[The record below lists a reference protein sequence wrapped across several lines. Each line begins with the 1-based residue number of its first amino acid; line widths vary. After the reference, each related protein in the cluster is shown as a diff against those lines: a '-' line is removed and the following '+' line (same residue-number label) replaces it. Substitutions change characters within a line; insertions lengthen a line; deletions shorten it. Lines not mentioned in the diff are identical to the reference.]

1 MEYVPEYLLEIW
13 KSDMAE
19 GSELLFKISD
29 EINKYTNDAF
39 LSCDKYAEIIH
50 KLNWPD
56 DEEKQAFENADRNA
70 KKMIPTLL
78 RGVVVDNYIVEGSD
92 MRCLQLVDINSFNG
106 KETTDAETLL
116 HLQETKNVQYSLF
129 AYRYKKDFSHSIG
142 PLEKVAPGTKVIL
155 SLIDIKPAPNNPRR
169 WVTAYFTDIIADNSP
184 LALYIDAEYKIH
196 TTRDYLESY
205 VNLRNSIQKSPS
217 GNTSR
222 PVQKKRESKLDQRYT
237 QYKAELEGLVATEGG
252 YDEIQQ
258 RYQEAVRQYD
268 ALKQSYDTFLT
279 GLSSS
284 ADAQIQKSSQ
294 NLADKGKA
302 RFITGLIIAGALF
315 LFLFAPLGIC
325 LLAVGIVWAVIYT
338 RNQKSSAQNLAQSY
352 PEFQKIQQDF
362 KEAEQKMMYYK
373 ELTEK
378 IKMVEN

>member
-1 MEYVPEYLLEIW
+1 M
-13 KSDMAE
+13 K
-19 GSELLFKISD
+19 
-29 EINKYTNDAF
+29 T
-39 LSCDKYAEIIH
+39 
-50 KLNWPD
+50 
-56 DEEKQAFENADRNA
+56 
-70 KKMIPTLL
+70 IP
-78 RGVVVDNYIVEGSD
+78 
-92 MRCLQLVDINSFNG
+92 
-106 KETTDAETLL
+106 
-116 HLQETKNVQYSLF
+116 
-129 AYRYKKDFSHSIG
+129 
-142 PLEKVAPGTKVIL
+142 VIL
-155 SLIDIKPAPNNPRR
+155 SFLLTGTLAAGAKVVPSSLIGDHMVLQQNTNARIYGTADPGSAIT
-169 WVTAYFTDIIADNSP
+169 VTPSWNGKHYTATTDRTGSWSLAVETPEGSFTPYSITISDGDPVTFSDVLVGEVWLASGQSNMEMP
-184 LALYIDAEYKIH
+184 LKGFPGCC
-196 TTRDYLESY
+196 
-205 VNLRNSIQKSPS
+205 V
-217 GNTSR
+217 
-222 PVQKKRESKLDQRYT
+222 
-237 QYKAELEGLVATEGG
+237 EGG

-378 IKMVEN
+378 IKMVENYEKLHRIS